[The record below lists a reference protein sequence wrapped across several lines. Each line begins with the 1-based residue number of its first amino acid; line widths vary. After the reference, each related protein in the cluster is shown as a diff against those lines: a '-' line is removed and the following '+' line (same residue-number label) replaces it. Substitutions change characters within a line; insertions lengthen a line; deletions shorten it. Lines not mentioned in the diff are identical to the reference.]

1 MSENMTM
8 CKINVWVVKFNI
20 THRHDTKLV
29 GYGLRLN
36 EFVSYLNWQVWPVNK
51 HVMFVFNPF
60 DPYN

>member
-36 EFVSYLNWQVWPVNK
+36 EFVSYLN
-51 HVMFVFNPF
+51 
-60 DPYN
+60 